1 MTMDFR
7 PDFMDRCFRNITFDY
22 KHMYEVPGQDNL
34 TNEYVEKYNDKMEYA
49 YAITTH
55 SSQGSQYNKVLYM
68 NENMMRTKE
77 DRKRLMYTAISRAI
91 QKIIIVI

>member
-1 MTMDFR
+1 
-7 PDFMDRCFRNITFDY
+7 
-22 KHMYEVPGQDNL
+22 
-34 TNEYVEKYNDKMEYA
+34 MEYA

-91 QKIIIVI
+91 EKIVIVI